1 MKVKKIFIKGNMALF
16 TGLLLFIN
24 MSTIFGQTGG
34 DYVYSKKTTITGVF
48 AGSLEP
54 KIKLEVNQKFIN
66 NSLEKLETEMVN
78 DSFRFDF
85 DLSVP
90 QTVTIK
96 YLRNSADV
104 YIEPGQTLHI
114 DADASSFYFSF
125 EFKGESAGNNNFLR
139 SFCQKYKTH
148 YPKSVQ
154 MFRYKK
160 GIVWYKVHRDMDTH
174 MRGKE
179 PEAFTAFMLAD
190 KTEKMGMLEG
200 HEMGGKSTLTEDFK
214 LYMWSEIDY
223 YWAYHM
229 LTYGYSFG
237 FFHSIDFQDFFGF
250 MYEVPM
256 QSDRT
261 LGSKYYREFLIG
273 AVNYYCE
280 GPKKLPDPIKDVY
293 HDQLMKQY
301 EYGAENLEGRPR
313 AFYMA
318 ETIHRGYQAN
328 LIQEMM
334 KVGREFK
341 KDNPYKE
348 FNKRLLDDLFLKQN

>member
-1 MKVKKIFIKGNMALF
+1 MRLRVLIGLF
-16 TGLLLFIN
+16 LISS
-24 MSTIFGQTGG
+24 MSTLLGQTAS
-34 DYVYSKKTTITGVF
+34 DYSYTKKTSITGVF
-48 AGSLEP
+48 RGSLEP
-54 KIKLEVNQKFIN
+54 RIKLEVNQQYID
-66 NSLEKLETEMVN
+66 NSLQKLETEMVN

-90 QTVTIK
+90 QTVTIR
-96 YLRNSADV
+96 YLRNTANV

-114 DADASSFYFSF
+114 DADANSFYFSF
-125 EFKGESAGNNNFLR
+125 EFKGESAGNNAFLR
-139 SFCQKYKTH
+139 LFCQKYKTH
-148 YPKSVQ
+148 YPRSVQ

-160 GIVWYKVHRDMDTH
+160 GIVWYKVHRDMDTN
-174 MRGKE
+174 MRRKGPKS
-179 PEAFTAFMLAD
+179 FTTFMLAD
-190 KTEKMGMLEG
+190 KTEKMGMLDG
-200 HEMGGKSTLTEDFK
+200 YEMGSNSALTEDFK
-214 LYMWSEIDY
+214 LYMWSEINY

-237 FFHSIDFQDFFGF
+237 FFHDINFQDFFGF

-273 AVNYYCE
+273 AMNYYCE
-280 GPKKLPDPIKDVY
+280 GPKKLPDPMKDVY
-293 HDQLMKQY
+293 YDQLMKQY
-301 EYGAENLEGRPR
+301 KYGAGKLEGRPK

-318 ETIHRGYQAN
+318 EMIHCAYKAN

-334 KVGREFK
+334 TVGREFK
-341 KDNPYKE
+341 KDNPHKE

>member
-1 MKVKKIFIKGNMALF
+1 MLGTVGKCW
-16 TGLLLFIN
+16 
-24 MSTIFGQTGG
+24 
-34 DYVYSKKTTITGVF
+34 
-48 AGSLEP
+48 
-54 KIKLEVNQKFIN
+54 KL
-66 NSLEKLETEMVN
+66 LETVGNCLKLLE
-78 DSFRFDF
+78 
-85 DLSVP
+85 SVG
-90 QTVTIK
+90 K
-96 YLRNSADV
+96 CWSA
-104 YIEPGQTLHI
+104 
-114 DADASSFYFSF
+114 
-125 EFKGESAGNNNFLR
+125 NNNFLR
-139 SFCQKYKTH
+139 EFCQKYKTH

-160 GIVWYKVHRDMDTH
+160 GIVWYQVHRDMDTH

-179 PEAFTAFMLAD
+179 PTEFTAFMLAD
-190 KTEKMGMLEG
+190 KTEKMSLLDSY
-200 HEMGGKSTLTEDFK
+200 EMRSNKTLTEDFK
-214 LYMWSEIDY
+214 LYMWSEINY

-237 FFHSIDFQDFFGF
+237 FFHNIDFQDFFGF

-256 QSDRT
+256 QSDKT

-293 HDQLMKQY
+293 EDQLMKQY
-301 EYGAENLEGRPR
+301 EYGAENLEGKPK

-318 ETIHRGYQAN
+318 EMIHRGYKAS

-341 KDNPYKE
+341 KDNIYKE
-348 FNKRLLDDLFLKQN
+348 FNKRLLGDLFLKQE

>member
-1 MKVKKIFIKGNMALF
+1 MKVNKIFIKGNLAVLIGLF
-16 TGLLLFIN
+16 LIGS
-24 MSTIFGQTGG
+24 MSTLLGQTAS
-34 DYVYSKKTTITGVF
+34 DYTYSKKTSVTGVF
-48 AGSLEP
+48 RGSLEP
-54 KIKLEVNQKFIN
+54 RIKLEVNQEYLD
-66 NSLEKLETEMVN
+66 NSIQKLETQMVN

-90 QTVTIK
+90 QKVTIK
-96 YLRNSADV
+96 YLRNSAEV

-139 SFCQKYKTH
+139 KFCLKYKTH
-148 YPKSVQ
+148 YPRSVQ

-190 KTEKMGMLEG
+190 KQEKMALLNGF
-200 HEMGGKSTLTEDFK
+200 EMGGNEKLTEDFK
-214 LYMWSEIDY
+214 LYMWSEINY

-250 MYEVPM
+250 MYEVPI

-261 LGSKYYREFLIG
+261 LGSQYYREFLIG

-280 GPKKLPDPIKDVY
+280 GPKKLPDPLTDVY

-301 EYGAENLEGRPR
+301 EYGKENLEGKPK

-318 ETIHRGYQAN
+318 EMIHRGYKAD

-341 KDNPYKE
+341 QDNPHKE
-348 FNKRLLDDLFLKQN
+348 FNKRLFDDLFLKQD